1 MCSEPLEEV
10 GEVGGAAQV
19 PQHMVEEADGVQHLG
34 WANLNSQQFQQLVL
48 FNLRLANMSTPLL
61 VHLGVVESKESFPLL
76 KVGRQCSVPNLPTSS
91 QLSSLLIK
99 EKVGGRL

>member
-19 PQHMVEEADGVQHLG
+19 PQHVVEEADGVQHLG

-48 FNLRLANMSTPLL
+48 FNLRLANMSSTPLL

-76 KVGRQCSVPNLPTSS
+76 KVAWQCSVPNLPPSS
-91 QLSSLLIK
+91 QLSSLLQ
-99 EKVGGRL
+99 EKVKGRL